1 MSKTI
6 VEAIRFELEHLT
18 ALPATSIVPI
28 KVNPE
33 NGFIYDTDGAWYP
46 PLNQKQFEIFS
57 DYHRYLL
64 IHGPRK
70 SGKTFA
76 ILQKVIRHAFDV
88 NGAMVA
94 IVTKTIKNAKSAG
107 VWVLLDRMLKM
118 WAQGCHG
125 FTITE
130 GPKTTGDSKMSF
142 VRIRNR
148 HGTISEIQCHSLEHS
163 TEVEAKFKGPA
174 YSMFWLSEFDQYCDE
189 HAFDI
194 FCDAL
199 RMWPNVKYEEHQI
212 ICDCNPPD
220 TGTNNWIHD
229 KWFKFKD
236 SVLKDDDDKIFQDG
250 LHRILVNL
258 DDNPQLDLRERREI
272 ETRYKKRKALF
283 NRFIL
288 GLWEQDITD
297 GHFSDVYDESE
308 HVLGNVDCAEEDWE
322 IMVPTPGCTT
332 LIGGWDMGE
341 SKNHSFHIME
351 KIITE
356 HPVTKRQI
364 IAFSVIDEFVVIRT
378 YKSIREFT
386 EICLEKI
393 EHWNNWQLKKY
404 NIKLNWRHWSD
415 TSAFSDRASAEKS
428 DAAITYEASDGQ
440 IVLNAAPKYKDS
452 NRDKVKLVW
461 QFLYEK
467 RLHISAQLTATR
479 AMLTNLRS
487 DPHTASHYVK
497 RDDHKHPFDS
507 MSYPII
513 AEAPSDMM
521 RSAEIGTTT
530 KKEFSGM
537 VISGA

>member
-1 MSKTI
+1 MN
-6 VEAIRFELEHLT
+6 L
-18 ALPATSIVPI
+18 
-28 KVNPE
+28 
-33 NGFIYDTDGAWYP
+33 
-46 PLNQKQFEIFS
+46 KQLEIFN
-57 DYHRYLL
+57 DQHRYLL
-64 IHGPRK
+64 VHGPRM
-70 SGKTFA
+70 SGKTRG
-76 ILQKVIRHAFDV
+76 IIHKVIRHGFDV
-88 NGAMVA
+88 DGARVA
-94 IVTKTIKNAKSAG
+94 IVCKTLKNAKSAG
-107 VWVLLDRMLKM
+107 VWTLLCEALEH
-118 WAQGCHG
+118 WQSNLYG
-125 FTITE
+125 FKIVE
-130 GPKTTGDSKMSF
+130 GPKTTGDTKLSF
-142 VRIRNR
+142 VKIRNR
-148 HGTISEIQCHSLEHS
+148 HGGISEIQCHSLEHS
-163 TEVEAKFKGPA
+163 TEVEAKFKSSM
-174 YSMFWLSEFDQYCDE
+174 YSMYWLSEIDQFCDD

-194 FCDAL
+194 LCDSL
-199 RMWPNVKYEEHQI
+199 RMTPKIPFNSHQFI
-212 ICDCNPPD
+212 ADCNPPD
-220 TGTNNWIHD
+220 SGTNNWLHD
-229 KWFKFKD
+229 RWFKFKD
-236 SVLKDDDDKIFQDG
+236 EKPAQGEDEASARARDRF
-250 LHRILVNL
+250 HRILVMI
-258 DDNPQLDLRERREI
+258 DDNPQLDPEAKADLI
-272 ETRYKKRKALF
+272 ARYKKKRAWYE
-283 NRFIL
+283 RFIE
-288 GLWEQDITD
+288 GKWVRDITD